1 MLAGMPNV
9 ARGPSTR
16 GRLFRAP
23 RHREESYRTR
33 TFTYFTLAALIWW
46 KNSARRI
53 VIGESGLGCLGP
65 ALVPVGIEQPV
76 RGSHPDFT
84 EALSELLGQLWGTP
98 PPFSFPHLWHT
109 KAMVLAELRGF
120 ASFEGWV
127 HTRSCSRNIGRQH
140 PDSRGSHCG
149 LCTNC
154 LFRRVS
160 IHAGGLPAEDP
171 KMYFED
177 VLQNAMLGE
186 NLGKADREIATCA
199 VLAMDELAGL
209 AEGVEH
215 RTAEIVEL
223 AASLHEPVDVTR
235 TRLGKLIRKHR
246 EERHGFL
253 AQLPNGSWVRDLT
266 FRGAA

>member
-1 MLAGMPNV
+1 MRDDIHKRLPLPRKWQRLVRYLAGIPNV

-16 GRLFRAP
+16 GRLRRAP
-23 RHREESYRTR
+23 RHREESYCTR
-33 TFTYFTLAALIWW
+33 TFTYVTLAALIWW

-53 VIGESGLGCLGP
+53 MIGESGLGP

-120 ASFEGWV
+120 ASLEGWV
-127 HTRSCSRNIGRQH
+127 HTRSCNRNIGRQH

-149 LCTNC
+149 LW
-154 LFRRVS
+154 
-160 IHAGGLPAEDP
+160 D
-171 KMYFED
+171 
-177 VLQNAMLGE
+177 E
-186 NLGKADREIATCA
+186 NLGFP
-199 VLAMDELAGL
+199 
-209 AEGVEH
+209 H
-215 RTAEIVEL
+215 
-223 AASLHEPVDVTR
+223 
-235 TRLGKLIRKHR
+235 
-246 EERHGFL
+246 
-253 AQLPNGSWVRDLT
+253 GSWVRDLT